1 MTRIPARFAENPS
14 EASGDLL
21 SAAPVGADAGHI
33 RSRRRSVTDVGLPLA
48 GTHRPAQGAAVI

>member
-21 SAAPVGADAGHI
+21 SAAPVGADAHI
-33 RSRRRSVTDVGLPLA
+33 DPLGSYEFAKDSRKNGTFCRADAMPA
-48 GTHRPAQGAAVI
+48 G